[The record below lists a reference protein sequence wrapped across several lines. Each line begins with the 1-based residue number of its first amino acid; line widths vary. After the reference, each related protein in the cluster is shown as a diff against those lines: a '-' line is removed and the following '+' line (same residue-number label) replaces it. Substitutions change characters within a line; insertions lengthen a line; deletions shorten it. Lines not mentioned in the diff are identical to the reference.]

1 MPTPYQQAEGAVGPV
16 DSQGDSINS
25 KVESFINGVGDA
37 AYFDAFQNSGNLNN
51 LKGDKPT
58 VLVYPEDMHNNPTKG
73 CIIHFDVFY
82 KKPAKMEDVTNTVK
96 KFFGASDVG
105 DVGKDALDKVT
116 GQATQAGKDFITSA
130 KTTINGARDELLQ
143 SINGV
148 SSVSNWTADVTEEET
163 RLGKAT
169 EQSLDKVTLYMPAG
183 LQNTDTLTY
192 SEQDFAAV
200 KNVLNA
206 EIDALIPGI
215 ASAAAGLADSVVNIA
230 GGELNSE
237 AALNAVTGAVR
248 NPRKEQLFNEV
259 GFRTFSF
266 TFKFYPKSKKES
278 HDVMEIVKLFR
289 FHAHPIVTSNQ
300 VFYNMPSEFAL
311 TFIDL
316 TYPTLNPFQQIG
328 SFFGNEYGGVTAR
341 ENQWIN
347 KVGRCVLE
355 SVSVNYNAVDKLSV
369 FPDGAPTAVELT
381 LNFKELEAISRN
393 KVKIGY

>member
-1 MPTPYQQAEGAVGPV
+1 MPSFQPTEGAVGPV
-16 DSQGDSINS
+16 EGGDSINA
-25 KVESFINGVGDA
+25 KIESFINSVGDA

-51 LKGDKPT
+51 LKGDKGT

-73 CIIHFDVFY
+73 CIIHFDMFY

-96 KFFGASDVG
+96 KFFGADGVA
-105 DVGKDALDKVT
+105 DAGKDALDKVT
-116 GQATQAGKDFITSA
+116 GQAQSIGKDFITNA
-130 KTTINGARDELLQ
+130 ANTINGARDELLG

-148 SSVSNWTADVTEEET
+148 SEVSNWTADVTEEET

-215 ASAAAGLADSVVNIA
+215 AGAAAGLADSVVNIA

-266 TFKFYPKSKKES
+266 TFKFFPRSKKES
-278 HDVMEIVKLFR
+278 HDVMEIVRMFR
-289 FHAHPIVTSNQ
+289 FHAHPIVTTNQ
-300 VFYNMPSEFAL
+300 VFYNMPSEFAI

-316 TYPTLNPFQQIG
+316 TYPSLNPFQQIG
-328 SFFGNEYGGVTAR
+328 SAFGLEYGGVTAR

-347 KVGRCVLE
+347 KIGRCVLE
-355 SVSVNYNAVDKLSV
+355 SVNVNYNAVDKLSV
-369 FPDGAPTAVELT
+369 FPDGAPTAVEMT

>member
-1 MPTPYQQAEGAVGPV
+1 MSAFQQSEGAVGPIGG
-16 DSQGDSINS
+16 GDSINA
-25 KVESFINGVGDA
+25 KIENFVNGVGDA

-51 LKGDKPT
+51 LKGDMPT

-73 CIIHFDVFY
+73 CIVHFDMFY

-96 KFFGASDVG
+96 KFFGAGGVPE
-105 DVGKDALDKVT
+105 VGKDALDQVV
-116 GQATQAGKDFITSA
+116 GEAGNIGEDFITNA
-130 KTTINGARDELLQ
+130 GNAINGARDQLLQ

-148 SSVSNWTADVTEEET
+148 SEVSNWTADTTEEET

-206 EIDALIPGI
+206 EIDALIPGV
-215 ASAAAGLADSVVNIA
+215 ANSAAGLADSVVNIA

-259 GFRTFSF
+259 GFRSFSF
-266 TFKFYPKSKKES
+266 TFKFYPRSKKES
-278 HDVMEIVKLFR
+278 HDAMEIVKLFR

-300 VFYNMPSEFAL
+300 VFYNMPSEFAI

-328 SFFGNEYGGVTAR
+328 AAFGQEFGGVKAT
-341 ENQWIN
+341 ENQWLN
-347 KVGRCVLE
+347 KIGRCVLE
-355 SVSVNYNAVDKLSV
+355 SVNVNYNAVDKLSV
-369 FPDGAPTAVELT
+369 FPDGAPTAIEMT

>member
-1 MPTPYQQAEGAVGPV
+1 MPSFQPTEGAVGPV
-16 DSQGDSINS
+16 EGGGDSINA
-25 KVESFINGVGDA
+25 KIESFINGLGDA

-73 CIIHFDVFY
+73 CIVHFDMFY

-96 KFFGASDVG
+96 KFFGAEGVADA
-105 DVGKDALDKVT
+105 GKDALNKVT
-116 GQATQAGKDFITSA
+116 GLAKEASSDIITNAANAVNS
-130 KTTINGARDELLQ
+130 ARDQLLS

-148 SSVSNWTADVTEEET
+148 SDVSNWQADVTEEET

-183 LQNTDTLTY
+183 MQNTDTLTY

-215 ASAAAGLADSVVNIA
+215 AASAAGLADSVINIA

-266 TFKFYPKSKKES
+266 TFKFFPRSQKES
-278 HDVMEIVKLFR
+278 HDVMEIVRLFR

-300 VFYNMPSEFAL
+300 VFYNMPSEFAI

-316 TYPTLNPFQQIG
+316 TYPSLNPFQQIG
-328 SFFGNEYGGVTAR
+328 SAFGLEYGGVKAT

-355 SVSVNYNAVDKLSV
+355 SVNVNYNAVDKLSV
-369 FPDGAPTAVELT
+369 FPDGAPTAVEMT